1 MNLPINGRTKTPK
14 AFESARQR
22 LYNSVDQPAFFVMRD
37 TRTSTT
43 RRDQT
48 SGTLPVYTHAL
59 SVEAVL
65 DALKMIRIGGPLNDV
80 LTSIALLIEAHT
92 QGALCSVFL
101 LDEDG
106 VHLRCAAA
114 PNLPDEYRIATDG
127 VTIGPQV
134 GSCGAA
140 AYLGQPVFVADVLS
154 HPHFASFRNLIA
166 RTGMRASW
174 SSPIISHDGKVLG
187 TFGMFYREVREPG
200 PAEIQLIDDAS
211 RIAGI
216 AIERDRSKSA
226 LAMAFEKI
234 KASEGELSQIVDVI
248 PQAIVVMTPDGKT
261 IYGNRATIE
270 YCGLSLNEI
279 RADDF
284 RSRVFHPEDLQ
295 RLYEQLRKALSTPVP
310 FENEYRT
317 LRKDGKYRWFLIRYN
332 PLLDENGKIIR
343 WYATATDIDDRKR
356 AEDRMRNETVAL
368 REEIVRSSMFEEIVG
383 SSEALRKVLEQ
394 VSRVAPTDSTV
405 LIQGETGTGKELIAR
420 AIHNRSKRG
429 NRAFIRVNCGAIPPS
444 LIASELFGH
453 EKGSFTGA
461 LQRRL
466 GRFESA
472 DGGTIFLDEIGEL
485 PPETQVALLRVLQ
498 EREFERVGGNQPISI
513 DVRVLTATNKDLNA
527 AVAEGTFRKDLF
539 YRLNVFPIQ
548 MPGLR
553 ERRDDIPLLAEYL
566 IDRYAKRVGK
576 KITKISKKALDLLQ
590 AYYWPGN
597 IRELQNVIERAV
609 ILSDGETFVV
619 DETWFAPLSPKS
631 TVPAVPMCAD
641 LAQQEKDMI
650 ENALREAHGRVS
662 GPTGAAAKLGI
673 PRQTLE
679 SKIRK
684 LGIDRRA
691 FSIMSFSCCARS
703 AHIGTA
709 G

>member
-1 MNLPINGRTKTPK
+1 
-14 AFESARQR
+14 
-22 LYNSVDQPAFFVMRD
+22 
-37 TRTSTT
+37 
-43 RRDQT
+43 
-48 SGTLPVYTHAL
+48 
-59 SVEAVL
+59 
-65 DALKMIRIGGPLNDV
+65 
-80 LTSIALLIEAHT
+80 
-92 QGALCSVFL
+92 
-101 LDEDG
+101 
-106 VHLRCAAA
+106 
-114 PNLPDEYRIATDG
+114 
-127 VTIGPQV
+127 
-134 GSCGAA
+134 
-140 AYLGQPVFVADVLS
+140 
-154 HPHFASFRNLIA
+154 
-166 RTGMRASW
+166 
-174 SSPIISHDGKVLG
+174 
-187 TFGMFYREVREPG
+187 MFYREVREPG

-356 AEDRMRNETVAL
+356 AEDRLRNETVAL

-383 SSEALRKVLEQ
+383 SS
-394 VSRVAPTDSTV
+394 TDSTV

-420 AIHNRSKRG
+420 AIHNRSKRA

-485 PPETQVALLRVLQ
+485 PAETQVALLRVLQ

-527 AVAEGTFRKDLF
+527 AVTEGTFRKDLF
-539 YRLNVFPIQ
+539 YRLNVFPVQ
-548 MPGLR
+548 LPALR

-566 IDRYAKRVGK
+566 I
-576 KITKISKKALDLLQ
+576 
-590 AYYWPGN
+590 
-597 IRELQNVIERAV
+597 
-609 ILSDGETFVV
+609 
-619 DETWFAPLSPKS
+619 
-631 TVPAVPMCAD
+631 
-641 LAQQEKDMI
+641 
-650 ENALREAHGRVS
+650 
-662 GPTGAAAKLGI
+662 
-673 PRQTLE
+673 
-679 SKIRK
+679 
-684 LGIDRRA
+684 
-691 FSIMSFSCCARS
+691 
-703 AHIGTA
+703 
-709 G
+709 